1 MGIPHL
7 FSRLIMSSA
16 NNTDAIMFTFFHGD
30 LDLWPRLTEYLPDV
44 APVNIQHRQRKAVK
58 WLTCKPP

>member
-1 MGIPHL
+1 MGILHL
-7 FSRLIMSSA
+7 LSRLLMSSA

-44 APVNIQHRQRKAVK
+44 APVNIQHRQRKAVNR
-58 WLTCKPP
+58 LTCKLP